1 MNLKVS
7 DGLGRCT
14 AHTPLA
20 APEDSRTAL
29 EAKTSALEEKV
40 AALAAT
46 FAALEAKLT
55 TPA

>member
-1 MNLKVS
+1 MA
-7 DGLGRCT
+7 GELGRCT